1 MNLEIKAL
9 SKKYGEKQV
18 LEDFSCSFGEGITG
32 VLGPNGAGKSTL
44 MGLIADVVKR
54 DGGQILYDGLDIIEL
69 GKKYRSILGYMPQE
83 QGLYDDLSGKAF
95 LMYMAQLKGVKRKE
109 ANDKVNE
116 LLELVS
122 LKNVSNRKLGTY
134 SGGMRQRILLCQ
146 ALLGKPKVIIL
157 DEPTAGMDVEERVKV
172 AEYMKEF
179 SKKRIVLWSTHI
191 VSDIEYT
198 ASNILI
204 MKNGKNIICA
214 TPKELLENG
223 RKENI
228 SQVYMEYMK

>member
-1 MNLEIKAL
+1 MKLEIKAL
-9 SKKYGEKQV
+9 SKKYGEKQA
-18 LEDFSCSFGEGITG
+18 LENFSCSFEEGITG

-44 MGLIADVVKR
+44 MGLIADVIKR
-54 DGGQILYDGLDIIEL
+54 DGGQILYNDQDIIEL

-83 QGLYDDLSGKAF
+83 QGMYDDLSGKAF
-95 LMYMAQLKGVKRKE
+95 LMYMAQLKGVRRKE
-109 ANDKVNE
+109 AQNKVNE

-146 ALLGKPKVIIL
+146 ALLGEPQVVIL
-157 DEPTAGMDVEERVKV
+157 DEPTAGLDVEERAKV
-172 AEYMKEF
+172 AEYIKNF

-198 ASNILI
+198 AGHILI
-204 MKNGKNIICA
+204 MRNGKNVICA

-223 RKENI
+223 KKKDI
-228 SQVYMEYMK
+228 FQVYMEYMK